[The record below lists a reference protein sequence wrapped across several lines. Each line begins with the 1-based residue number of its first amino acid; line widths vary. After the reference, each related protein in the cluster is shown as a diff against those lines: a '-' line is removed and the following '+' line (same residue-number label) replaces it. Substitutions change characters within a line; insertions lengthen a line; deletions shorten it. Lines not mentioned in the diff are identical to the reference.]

1 MIDGIAGIA
10 SQPQNQRSE
19 SLGQEQFLKLMI
31 TQFQNQDPFKPM
43 DNGDFLGQLAQFGTV
58 SGIQDLQGSFA
69 GLSDSLLS
77 HQALQGAALI
87 GRDALVDSDTVNF
100 TGAPVAGAV
109 DVPSAGGQLS
119 VAIYDDAGRLVRRMD
134 MGDTAAGMQNF
145 AWDGRDATGA
155 LVPAGTYHIES
166 EFKLGGQVSALET
179 LLYGRVNSVSLG
191 RNGSGLTL
199 NIETMGEMSL
209 SRVRRIS

>member
-10 SQPQNQRSE
+10 SQPQNQRTD
-19 SLGQEQFLKLMI
+19 SLGQEQFLKLMV

-58 SGIQDLQGSFA
+58 SGIQELQGSFA

-87 GRDALVDSDTVNF
+87 GRDALVDTDTVRF

-109 DVPSAGGQLS
+109 DVPSAGGQMS
-119 VAIYDDAGRLVRRMD
+119 VAIYDDTGSLVRRME
-134 MGDTAAGMQNF
+134 MGQVAPGMQAF
-145 AWDGRDATGA
+145 AWDGRDATGSV
-155 LVPAGTYHIES
+155 VPAGTYRIES
-166 EFKLGGQVSALET
+166 EFKLGGQAFALET

-209 SRVRRIS
+209 SRVRQIS